1 MRSQMPLI
9 NPIRT
14 LLFILSTFLLTG
26 ITYADNREQAETLY
40 EQAQNKLFDNEDSVD
55 KETVFSAIELYKKAI
70 IADSS
75 FAPAYEQ
82 LAIEYWSLGE
92 TQAAYKT
99 LQIGISS
106 VSDDTAMFIL
116 LRGIFEEDQGNIEL
130 ANQSYKKSIE
140 LFDTVVKEKKSFD
153 TIFFRALA
161 YYLTQDVDVAIE
173 KYKEAVNLGYFS
185 DGDFEVYYDMQLE
198 LLENIDLTEY
208 LEQSI
213 TNKYHFK

>member
-1 MRSQMPLI
+1 M
-9 NPIRT
+9 RT
-14 LLFILSTFLLTG
+14 LLFVFSTFLFTG
-26 ITYADNREQAETLY
+26 ILHAGNREKAEALY

-55 KETVFSAIELYKKAI
+55 KQTVKSAIQLYKKAI
-70 IADSS
+70 IEDSS

-92 TQAAYKT
+92 SEAAYKT
-99 LQIGISS
+99 LQAGISS
-106 VSDDTAMFIL
+106 ISDDTAMFVL

-140 LFDTVVKEKKSFD
+140 LFDSAVKEKKSFD

-161 YYLTQDVDVAIE
+161 YYLTQDIDAAIE
-173 KYKEAVNLGYFS
+173 KYKEAVDQGYFIE
-185 DGDFEVYYDMQLE
+185 DDFEVFYDMQLE
-198 LLENIDLTEY
+198 LLENIDLAEY
-208 LEQSI
+208 LEESI